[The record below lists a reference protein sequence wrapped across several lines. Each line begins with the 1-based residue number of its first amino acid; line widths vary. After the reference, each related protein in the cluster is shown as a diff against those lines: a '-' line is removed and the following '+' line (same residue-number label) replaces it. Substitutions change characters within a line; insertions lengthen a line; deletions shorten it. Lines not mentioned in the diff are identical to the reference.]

1 MTLGL
6 LFTALGLGLRHGIDW
21 DHIAAI
27 SDLTGSSESR
37 RQGWW
42 LSLWY
47 ALGHAAAVFV
57 LGVAAIAAGSAIP
70 EGLDVWM
77 GRFVGVTLVI
87 LGVWLLVDLVR
98 RRDDFRLRSRWM
110 LVIDGTFRGLRR
122 VRSRQGRREIA
133 IDHEHAHDHDGEIAH
148 GERAAHDH
156 AHDRAHVHPDDH
168 AHVHPDAG
176 DVSVGE
182 PGPESESAALAEDQV
197 VASAASA
204 ASGSVVSRRWFG
216 LGRGGPRSPELAR
229 RRSHRHSHRH
239 THAMTLPDAA
249 GTGRGAAAGIGV
261 VHGIGIESPTQ
272 IAIFV
277 ASTAA
282 VGTTAGIALLGAW
295 VLGLVIANSALAV
308 VAGWALLQPER
319 AAVVHRVLALVVGVS
334 SIGLG
339 LLYILAG

>member
-77 GRFVGVTLVI
+77 GRFVGVTLVM
-87 LGVWLLVDLVR
+87 LGIWLLVDLVR

-133 IDHEHAHDHDGEIAH
+133 IDHDHAHDHDGEIAH

-156 AHDRAHVHPDDH
+156 AHDH
-168 AHVHPDAG
+168 ADSAA
-176 DVSVGE
+176 DLSVEE
-182 PGPESESAALAEDQV
+182 PEPVAALAHDHAV
-197 VASAASA
+197 TGAA
-204 ASGSVVSRRWFG
+204 GSRRWFG
-216 LGRGGPRSPELAR
+216 FGRRV
-229 RRSHRHSHRH
+229 HWHSHRH